1 MVEHRV
7 VHNAYG
13 ALQAAAAHPY
23 PCRYP
28 YPYPYPYRYPYPY
41 PYPYPCRYPS
51 PYPYPYR
58 YPYPYPYPYPCP
70 CPYPGRR
77 LLPRPIAPSWRR
89 APLPTLARLLRRQP
103 GDGYPVP
110 LTP

>member
-28 YPYPYPYRYPYPY
+28 Y
-41 PYPYPCRYPS
+41 